1 MQYISKRKLSNLWYF
16 ALYYGQVHWDCIW
29 LLQLLGKPPNW
40 QPSKHRQKKCRLV
53 YHRKPTLTHLNLI
66 ALSVVGLS
74 SSFERRWFSQVM
86 RRCVPKGPAQFSRP
100 AQPPDRSLRIAA
112 KEMMAMPSDLG
123 LLEGEHDRSTSNPTN
138 MHLTDLQRHSSPHLA
153 AIFPR
158 SFTHLGRF

>member
-1 MQYISKRKLSNLWYF
+1 LHLVVAITRQ
-16 ALYYGQVHWDCIW
+16 AP
-29 LLQLLGKPPNW
+29 QLAAEQASPKKVSPRLPPQANAH
-40 QPSKHRQKKCRLV
+40 PSEFNCQRFMSQSLHRPL
-53 YHRKPTLTHLNLI
+53 
-66 ALSVVGLS
+66 LSVVGLS

>member
-1 MQYISKRKLSNLWYF
+1 MY
-16 ALYYGQVHWDCIW
+16 W
-29 LLQLLGKPPNW
+29 LLKLLGKPPDW
-40 QPSKHRQKKCRLV
+40 QPSKHRQKKKVVASSTTASQRSPIRINCQRFMSQSL
-53 YHRKPTLTHLNLI
+53 HRPL
-66 ALSVVGLS
+66 LSVVGLTP
-74 SSFERRWFSQVM
+74 SFERRWFSQVM
-86 RRCVPKGPAQFSRP
+86 RRCGPKGQAQFSRP